1 MIIKAYG
8 LLWRADQIEW
18 MPGRGTRNAFDLC
31 GRNGT
36 NCPVLRV
43 ADFRKQRGVY
53 ILYGKA
59 GPYYVGLTKAQTLGK
74 RLRDHLEDHHA
85 REWDRFSWF
94 GFLGVLKSRDDRGF
108 QKLRNLPAAIP
119 AKPTSIIGDIEAL
132 LIKTLGTVNVAQM
145 RFAAA
150 DEWKQ
155 IKRDEREGFFK
166 KVNPD

>member
-1 MIIKAYG
+1 
-8 LLWRADQIEW
+8 
-18 MPGRGTRNAFDLC
+18 
-31 GRNGT
+31 
-36 NCPVLRV
+36 
-43 ADFRKQRGVY
+43 
-53 ILYGKA
+53 
-59 GPYYVGLTKAQTLGK
+59 
-74 RLRDHLEDHHA
+74 
-85 REWDRFSWF
+85 
-94 GFLGVLKSRDDRGF
+94 LKSRDDRGF